1 MIQTKHT
8 KAELHNVLTYIT
20 RIGNKFHKRQDYL
33 QHILNYCYMDY
44 NNFFLYKVQR
54 KNKNKNTLNNQT
66 KSVWYIYGSKK
77 LGYLGATEGTTPLT
91 RSEPETSI
99 DV

>member
-1 MIQTKHT
+1 MATHL
-8 KAELHNVLTYIT
+8 ASVLATYT
-20 RIGNKFHKRQDYL
+20 
-33 QHILNYCYMDY
+33 NYSYMDY
-44 NNFFLYKVQR
+44 TNFFLYKVQR

-66 KSVWYIYGSKK
+66 KCIWFGESC
-77 LGYLGATEGTTPLT
+77 YLGATEGTIPLT